1 MGQNGSSA
9 LLIVLPLMF
18 VLVIMAVGAG
28 ALMGGGASADVGSM
42 IAFGQRPAVVPT
54 PPTMSFERLG
64 VVAGQEG
71 AASLALFRSVALG
84 FTVDYP
90 FGWRKKEKPLDIV
103 FSPSAEGLEPVLLQD
118 VSLWIG
124 TPADNRSEPAEV
136 LQNVVAGFPPTTQI
150 VGQGSLYMGEQDWV
164 SAEIVFESTS
174 GERSGRAMVAA
185 TSKNEV
191 GYFMV
196 AAAPAGQWEPFQP
209 LLQQMI
215 GSFNFVAEAIIP
227 PTPTGPAP
235 PTPTA
240 TPTPIVYIVQSGD
253 TLSHISVKYDVT
265 IEALVTRNGIDRPES
280 LRVGQKLVI
289 PVKRGRR

>member
-18 VLVIMAVGAG
+18 VLMIVAVGAG
-28 ALMGGGASADVGSM
+28 ALMGGGASADVGSV
-42 IAFGQRPAVVPT
+42 IAFGQRPVAQA

-64 VVAGQEG
+64 AVAGQEG
-71 AASLALFRSVALG
+71 AASLASFRSVGLG

-90 FGWRKKEKPLDIV
+90 FGWRKKETPLGIV
-103 FSPSAEGLEPVLLQD
+103 FSPSADGLEPALLKD
-118 VSLWIG
+118 VSFWIG

-136 LQNVVAGFPPTTQI
+136 LQHVVAGFPPSTQI
-150 VGQGSLYMGEQDWV
+150 VGQGSLYMGEQNWV
-164 SAEIVFESTS
+164 SAEIVFESIT
-174 GERSGRAMVAA
+174 GERSGRAIVAA

-191 GYFMV
+191 GYFLV

-209 LLQQMI
+209 LLQAMI
-215 GSFNFVAEAIIP
+215 DSFNFVAEAIIP

-253 TLSHISVKYDVT
+253 TLSHISVKYGVS
-265 IEALVTRNGIDRPES
+265 IEALATRNGIDRPES

-289 PVKRGRR
+289 PVRRGRP

>member
-18 VLVIMAVGAG
+18 VLMIVAVGAG
-28 ALMGGGASADVGSM
+28 ALMGGGASADVGSV
-42 IAFGQRPAVVPT
+42 IAFGQRPGVPA

-64 VVAGQEG
+64 AVAGQEG
-71 AASLALFRSVALG
+71 AAGLASFRSVGLG

-90 FGWRKKEKPLDIV
+90 FGWRKKETPLGIV
-103 FSPSAEGLEPVLLQD
+103 FSPSADGLEPALLKD
-118 VSLWIG
+118 VSFWIG

-136 LQNVVAGFPPTTQI
+136 LQHVIAGFPPGTQI
-150 VGQGSLYMGEQDWV
+150 VGQGSLYMGQQNWV
-164 SAEIVFESTS
+164 SAEIVFESIT
-174 GERSGRAMVAA
+174 GERSGRATVAA

-191 GYFMV
+191 GYFLV

-209 LLQQMI
+209 LLQTMI
-215 GSFNFVAEAIIP
+215 DSFNFVAEAIIP

-253 TLSHISVKYDVT
+253 TLSHISVKYGVS
-265 IEALVTRNGIDRPES
+265 IEALATRNGIDRPES

-289 PVKRGRR
+289 PVRRGRP